1 MKIKIINGPNLNMLG
16 MREPHIY
23 GKETLDDINEEIKA
37 FAEEK
42 NIEVSFFQSN
52 SEGDIIDEIQKSY
65 KENCNGIIINP
76 GAYTHYSFAI
86 RDAAASVPVP
96 VVEVHL
102 SNIYG
107 REDFRSKSVIAP
119 VCEGQ
124 ISGFGKKVY
133 FLALLTFAEL

>member
-23 GKETLDDINEEIKA
+23 GKETLEDINEEIKA
-37 FAEEK
+37 FAQKK

-76 GAYTHYSFAI
+76 GAYTHYSYAI
-86 RDAAASVPVP
+86 RDAVASVPAP

-119 VCEGQ
+119 VCRGQ

-133 FLALLTFAEL
+133 FLALMSFAEL